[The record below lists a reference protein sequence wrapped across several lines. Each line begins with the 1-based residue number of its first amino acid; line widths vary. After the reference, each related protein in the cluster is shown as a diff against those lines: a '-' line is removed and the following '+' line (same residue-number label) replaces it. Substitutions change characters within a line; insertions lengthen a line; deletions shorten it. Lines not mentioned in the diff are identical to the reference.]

1 MQRCTP
7 LARRAMAAATAT
19 ATAAPQHSCL
29 AMAMPALTHSMQAC
43 GLHTRAALA
52 APTPSRPLQAP
63 AAAAAP
69 APAPAAAATEAAF
82 PAVGGDAA
90 AAAADDSA
98 PGFTKST
105 TRAWHLFDAR
115 DQVVGRMAGRIAALL
130 SGKHKPTVTPW
141 LDDGDAVV
149 VLNAKYLKFT
159 GNKWTQKL
167 YRYHTGYP
175 GGLKEIPAERWR
187 HTHPERILRHA
198 VAGMIRKNKLKL
210 PRLARLKIYPGVLHP
225 HAGQF
230 PFDVVDKVPHL
241 RKQRDEELAAEAAA
255 KQAETDAVNLAPS
268 GGKNVAP
275 AAAAAEAAK
284 AKKDGPL
291 LATFDDK
298 TLPENADIRAAV
310 LKDREQRKGKPYA
323 HTRTHTHIAT
333 GSRCADGRLPDRVF
347 VTLIFVLF
355 SLLCVLL
362 CSSSCSIVML

>member
-7 LARRAMAAATAT
+7 LARRALSAATA
-19 ATAAPQHSCL
+19 ASAPQPGL
-29 AMAMPALTHSMQAC
+29 LMPALTHSMQAC
-43 GLHTRAALA
+43 ALHTRAALA
-52 APTPSRPLQAP
+52 APTPSRPLQAT

-69 APAPAAAATEAAF
+69 APAAAEAAF
-82 PAVGGDAA
+82 PAVGGDS
-90 AAAADDSA
+90 AAADADESA

-105 TRAWHLFDAR
+105 ARAWHLFDAR
-115 DQVVGRMAGRIAALL
+115 DQVVGRMAGRIAFLL

-141 LDDGDAVV
+141 LDGGDAVV
-149 VLNAKYLKFT
+149 VLNAKYLRFT

-198 VAGMIRKNKLKL
+198 VAGMIRKNKLKV

-230 PFDVVDKVPHL
+230 PFDLVAQVPHL

-255 KQAETDAVNLAPS
+255 KQAEADAINLAPS
-268 GGKNVAP
+268 GGKNLSP
-275 AAAAAEAAK
+275 AAVEAAK
-284 AKKDGPL
+284 AKPDGPL
-291 LATFDDK
+291 LATFDEK

-310 LKDREQRKGKPYA
+310 LKDREQRKGKPYE
-323 HTRTHTHIAT
+323 HTHTIA
-333 GSRCADGRLPDRVF
+333 
-347 VTLIFVLF
+347 
-355 SLLCVLL
+355 
-362 CSSSCSIVML
+362 SSCSA